1 MKRHKK
7 RIFVVYIF
15 SLWLIPYSC
24 VSGDFLAM
32 DDLKFVQDTGIR
44 KHLRIDGFYL
54 PDSINSPDYGENG
67 YIIYEDGSIINAY
80 AYYLR
85 NVLDG
90 PYPAKSIYS
99 LSRDNGVYGI
109 RGDTITANIYRCE
122 SWLHKNIKRM
132 ARFEAKII
140 DSTHFNKYI
149 TEYYIL
155 DTMKTGERVIEQPYH
170 FVQFDTLPPS
180 SKMFIKEREVLWDD
194 KLEYLKFMNSNG
206 KKIKHKKE

>member
-67 YIIYEDGSIINAY
+67 YIIYEDGSIIIG
-80 AYYLR
+80 R
-85 NVLDG
+85 
-90 PYPAKSIYS
+90 S
-99 LSRDNGVYGI
+99 LS
-109 RGDTITANIYRCE
+109 
-122 SWLHKNIKRM
+122 S
-132 ARFEAKII
+132 
-140 DSTHFNKYI
+140 
-149 TEYYIL
+149 
-155 DTMKTGERVIEQPYH
+155 
-170 FVQFDTLPPS
+170 
-180 SKMFIKEREVLWDD
+180 
-194 KLEYLKFMNSNG
+194 
-206 KKIKHKKE
+206 